1 MFTVNIYLKFAII
14 AVSLIVAVILTAT
27 INFWYAL
34 PFYLIFVLFL
44 ASYLFLGTVQSTAQ
58 LLEKMDFEGAER
70 RLNLTF
76 GPNILYVTNR
86 AFYYI
91 IKGSIAMNLKRTDE
105 AEVWFEKA
113 KTLKLPSDNERAMV
127 YLQLANIN
135 ASRNKWQQAQT
146 YHQQLKKLSPTE
158 PQIKEQI
165 AQFDKAFKNRGQMR
179 HGQSGA
185 GQQFGGKRRRPRM
198 R

>member
-14 AVSLIVAVILTAT
+14 VVSLIVAVAFTAT
-27 INFWYAL
+27 ISFWYAL
-34 PFYLIFVLFL
+34 PCYITFVGFL

-58 LLEKMDFEGAER
+58 LLEKMDFTGAEK

-76 GPNILYVTNR
+76 RPNILYVTNR

-105 AEVWFEKA
+105 AETWFEKA

-135 ASRNKWQQAQT
+135 ASRNKWQQAQN
-146 YHQQLKKLSPTE
+146 YHQQLKKLSVTE
-158 PQIKEQI
+158 PQIREQI
-165 AQFDKAFKNRGQMR
+165 SQFDKAFKNRGQLR
-179 HGQSGA
+179 HARSGA
-185 GQQFGGKRRRPRM
+185 AQVAGGKRRRPKM